1 MGGRGGSSG
10 KGGGGGLSVERS
22 IQRAK
27 SKGVFDVE
35 WFSSL
40 VENPALSVAIR
51 NITATPD
58 DMERIV
64 SKNLKPGESV
74 QDAVKVLQDSHIAF
88 NIEVPKYRGTENQV
102 RYAQNLAEAY
112 VISVSNTIAS
122 RWSNYSSR
130 GKIKQALEKQNIKFT
145 GNNYAKYMIES
156 SKTLKAVQSLT
167 NASDVITLLKGKANP
182 NQRAYNEA
190 PQGYAMRK
198 TTKF

>member
-64 SKNLKPGESV
+64 SKKF
-74 QDAVKVLQDSHIAF
+74 KTRRI
-88 NIEVPKYRGTENQV
+88 
-102 RYAQNLAEAY
+102 
-112 VISVSNTIAS
+112 
-122 RWSNYSSR
+122 SSR
-130 GKIKQALEKQNIKFT
+130 RGKSIA
-145 GNNYAKYMIES
+145 
-156 SKTLKAVQSLT
+156 
-167 NASDVITLLKGKANP
+167 
-182 NQRAYNEA
+182 R
-190 PQGYAMRK
+190 
-198 TTKF
+198 